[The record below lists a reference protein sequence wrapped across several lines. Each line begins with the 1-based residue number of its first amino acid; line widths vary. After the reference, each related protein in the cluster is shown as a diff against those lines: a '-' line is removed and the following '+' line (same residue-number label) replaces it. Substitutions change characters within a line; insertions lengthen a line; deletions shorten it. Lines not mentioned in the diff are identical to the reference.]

1 MGRHRYELK
10 DSEWERIAEMLPKEH
25 PKEGKRGRPTK
36 YDNRSVI
43 NGNCGLPEA
52 AHLGENFPNDM
63 ANGRLFTHAFKSC
76 LKRESR
82 KTYSKT

>member
-36 YDNRSVI
+36 YWTIVNKVDRKNRKI
-43 NGNCGLPEA
+43 
-52 AHLGENFPNDM
+52 
-63 ANGRLFTHAFKSC
+63 K
-76 LKRESR
+76 
-82 KTYSKT
+82 